1 MLVEE
6 IQDNLDQDI
15 PFVIYRKPNQRE
27 VLYIKEEKGTKS
39 FIFSSFDQKQQLR
52 ISYQEAQIITISKQ
66 EVKKLQLSKIK
77 FANDNVKESVYQERI
92 QDVIDYIKEGKADK
106 IVFSRSILLEH
117 QVDVLKTLNNLL
129 DQYTN
134 AFCYLWYHPETGIWL
149 GATPETLTQIQG
161 DCLKTMSLAGTKTP
175 EQTWSVKEVQEQRV
189 VSDYIKQQLEPFSK
203 EIQVSEVQTIQ
214 SGAIEHLLTK
224 ISATLKKHHYKE
236 VIEKIHPTPA
246 VCGIPTEKAQAY
258 IKEFEKY
265 DRLFYTGFLG
275 ELNDDHVE
283 LYVNLR
289 CAQLN
294 ATQIKLYVGGGINTL
309 SNPQK
314 EWQETQWKAQ
324 TIQKC
329 LVFR

>member
-52 ISYQEAQIITISKQ
+52 ILYQEAQIITISKQ
-66 EVKKLQLSKIK
+66 EVKKLQLSKTK
-77 FANDNVKESVYQERI
+77 FTNDNVKESVYQERI
-92 QDVIDYIKEGKADK
+92 QDIIDYIQEGKADK

-134 AFCYLWYHPETGIWL
+134 AFCYLWYHPETGMWL

-161 DCLKTMSLAGTKTP
+161 DCLNTMSLAGTKTP
-175 EQTWSVKEVQEQRV
+175 KQTWSVKEIQEQKV

-224 ISATLKKHHYKE
+224 ISATLKNHHYKE

-246 VCGIPTEKAQAY
+246 VCGVPTEKAKAY

-294 ATQIKLYVGGGINTL
+294 ATQVKLYVGGGINTL

-329 LVFR
+329 LVIK